1 MTQKGDTTTQ
11 PEPEMSFE
19 EAFRKLE
26 ETAQAL
32 EEGNLTLDEATR
44 LYEEGMGLAKL
55 CNRLLSAT
63 ELKITELKNAYSEE
77 TSDIQLEDQGH
88 LASS

>member
-1 MTQKGDTTTQ
+1 
-11 PEPEMSFE
+11 MSFE

-44 LYEEGMGLAKL
+44 LYEEGMSLAKL

-63 ELKITELKNAYSEE
+63 ELKITELKNTYSEE
-77 TSDIQLEDQGH
+77 TADVPVEDQGY

>member
-1 MTQKGDTTTQ
+1 MTPKDDTTTQ
-11 PEPEMSFE
+11 PEPEMPFE

-77 TSDIQLEDQGH
+77 TSDIPLEDQGH

>member
-1 MTQKGDTTTQ
+1 MTPKGDNTTEL
-11 PEPEMSFE
+11 EPDMSFE

-26 ETAQAL
+26 ETAQTL
-32 EEGNLTLDEATR
+32 EEGKLTLDETTR
-44 LYEEGMGLAKL
+44 LYEEGMSLAKL
-55 CNRLLSAT
+55 CNQLLRST

-77 TSDIQLEDQGH
+77 TADIPLEDQNF